1 MKKIIY
7 LLILFV
13 LICQEWSII
22 PMGMWSADVHFI
34 LLYGYVLMGFILFR
48 KNKMNLFK
56 KYGKTYYALIILG
69 ILLSVIPAY
78 VYHGQGIVQSWITA
92 RTQLCWLFIPLL
104 YKISPTEKEI
114 LRFAKYA
121 SILIVIVCLLEFIN
135 INLFVI
141 DEEQK
146 NRMLRGEYPY
156 TALGYWVSTIPIF
169 MYLQRIKLNQG
180 SFSKNIIVV
189 ILCLFVIFFMQNRS
203 TLFPITLLTIYTL
216 IWKTKTKNKIFINC
230 FTAIMVSVVIVYSQ
244 EIWLDL
250 FTETTEQVKDSDYAR
265 NVEIAYFFSPHA
277 NPGILTYILGNG
289 MISKHTHSWVE
300 MLHEAQIFNSDVGFI
315 GFWNY
320 FGIIPVIIFFVTMLM
335 PLVRKDYPYYLKL
348 WGLQMLVCSI
358 TISYF
363 AAPIYCFYYALFF
376 YLLFF
381 NQYYVKNFKT
391 QRRSHPRNPIMT

>member
-13 LICQEWSII
+13 LICREWSII
-22 PMGMWSADVHFI
+22 PMGLWSADVHFM

-48 KNKMNLFK
+48 KNKMVLFK
-56 KYGKTYYALIILG
+56 RYGKTYYALIIIG

-78 VYHGQGIVQSWITA
+78 LYHGQDIVQSLITS

-104 YKISPTEKEI
+104 FKVSPSEEEI

-121 SILIVIVCLLEFIN
+121 TFLIVIVCLLKYIN

-141 DEEQK
+141 DDEQK
-146 NRMLRGEYPY
+146 YRMLQGEYPY
-156 TALGYWVSTIPIF
+156 TAVGYWVSTIPVFI
-169 MYLQRIKLNQG
+169 YLQRIKLKQG

-189 ILCLFVIFFMQNRS
+189 ILCLVVIFLMQNRS
-203 TLFPITLLTIYTL
+203 TLFPITLLTLYTL
-216 IWKTKTKNKIFINC
+216 IWKAKAKNKFFILC
-230 FTAIMVSVVIVYSQ
+230 FTSIIVSVVIVFTQ
-244 EIWLDL
+244 NIWLDL
-250 FTETTEQVKDSDYAR
+250 FAETTEQVNDSDYAR
-265 NVEIAYFFSPHA
+265 NVEIAYFLSPQA
-277 NPGILTYILGNG
+277 NPGFLTYILGNG

-320 FGIIPVIIFFVTMLM
+320 FGIIPVIIFFITMLM

-348 WGLQMLVCSI
+348 WGLQMLVCAI

-363 AAPIYCFYYALFF
+363 AAPIFCFYYSLFF

-381 NQYYVKNFKT
+381 KNMLKYNRYVE
-391 QRRSHPRNPIMT
+391 